1 MLKLVGGAYRGRRLK
16 WLDIPDIRP
25 TPARVREALFNI
37 LADRVPDS
45 HWWDL
50 CCGSGVVGLEALS
63 HGAASVVFVEHNARS
78 LQLLRD
84 NLQTFDLK
92 ARARLQQQDLRRFL
106 RQQKQ
111 LSASLIYCDPPYE
124 SPLYQPVVEQLAAL
138 PLTEGLTQ
146 VTLILE
152 YRRQHPNWTLIA
164 PWELVDTRQ
173 YGDTCL
179 AFLERWA

>member
-1 MLKLVGGAYRGRRLK
+1 MLKLVGGSHRGRRLK

-37 LADRVPDS
+37 LADRINGS

-63 HGAASVVFVEHNARS
+63 HGAERVVFVEQNARS
-78 LQLLRD
+78 LQLLRQ
-84 NLQTFDLK
+84 NLTQLDMQSQT
-92 ARARLQQQDLRRFL
+92 RLQQQDLRRFL
-106 RQQKQ
+106 KQQKQ
-111 LSASLIYCDPPYE
+111 LSAEFIYCDPPYD
-124 SPLYQPVVEQLAAL
+124 SPLYQPVVDQLATL
-138 PLTEGLTQ
+138 PLAPELPA

-152 YRRQHPNWTLIA
+152 YRRQQTHWQLAA
-164 PWELVDTRQ
+164 PWQITDTRQ

-179 AFLERWA
+179 AFLERRA